1 MKGFGRVL
9 TAMVTPFD
17 SEGKLDLEAA
27 QSLAQYLV
35 QNGTDGL
42 VVAGTTGESPTLSK
56 DEKLELFRAVKEAV
70 GKDVPV
76 LGGTGSYN
84 TAESVVLS
92 QKAEQTG
99 IDGLLTVVPYYN
111 KPTQEGLY
119 QHFKEIAQHTS
130 LPIMLYN
137 IPSRTGRNMT
147 AETIARLAE
156 IDNIVAIKES
166 TGDMEQMTEIRR
178 RTPDD
183 FLIYSGD
190 DAMTLPMLALGA
202 CGVVSVAS
210 HLVGTRIKAM
220 IDAFESGSVQEA
232 LQIHLELYPLFKSMF
247 ITTNPIPVKTALA
260 MLGHKVGGFRLPLV
274 EATPEEKKNIE
285 KVLRDY
291 KLL

>member
-1 MKGFGRVL
+1 MKSFGRVL

-17 SEGKLDLEAA
+17 AAGKVDLEAA
-27 QSLAQYLV
+27 QRLAQYLI
-35 QNGTDGL
+35 QNGSDGL
-42 VVAGTTGESPTLSK
+42 VVAGSTGESPTIYRE
-56 DEKLELFRAVKEAV
+56 EKFELFKAVKEAV

-76 LGGTGSYN
+76 LAGTGSYS

-92 QKAEQTG
+92 KGAEQAG
-99 IDGLLTVVPYYN
+99 VDGLLTVVPYYN

-119 QHFKEIAQHTS
+119 KHFKEIAQSTS

-147 AETIARLAE
+147 AETVAKLAE

-178 RTPDD
+178 RTPDN

-210 HLVGTRIKAM
+210 HLVGTRIRAM
-220 IDAFESGSVQEA
+220 IEAFENGNTQEA

-247 ITTNPIPVKTALA
+247 ITTNPIPIKTALA
-260 MLGHKVGGFRLPLV
+260 MVGHEVGGFRLPLV
-274 EATPEEKKNIE
+274 EATPEEKRTIE